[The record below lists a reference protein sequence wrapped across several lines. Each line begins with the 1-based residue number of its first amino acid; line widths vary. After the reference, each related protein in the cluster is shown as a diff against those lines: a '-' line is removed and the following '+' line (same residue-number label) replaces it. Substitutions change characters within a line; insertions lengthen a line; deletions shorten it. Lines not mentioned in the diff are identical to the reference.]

1 MILDST
7 QSVGVRILIIAA
19 AFVIVVAGMRASSV
33 ILVPLLL
40 SLFIAIISAPP
51 LFWLRR
57 KGFPNWLAMIVV
69 IAGILGIAFG
79 MGAMVGTSMDD
90 FSKSLPVYQARL
102 QEDMAALI
110 AWFQAKGVTLPAQA
124 FLDSL
129 DPAKAIGWFAGM
141 LNALRS
147 VLTNIFLILIA
158 VIFILFEASSFPAKL
173 DAVLRG
179 SQASIAQFGK
189 VITNIK
195 HYMWIKTWT
204 GLATGIAVAIWL
216 AILGV
221 DFAVVWGLLA
231 FLLNFVPNIGS
242 IIAAV
247 PAVLLAFL
255 QLGVGAALWSGLGYV
270 VVNVVIGIVI
280 EPRVLGRSLGLSTLV
295 VFFSLVFWGWVLG
308 PVGMFLSV
316 PLTMAVKI
324 ALDSSEHTRWVAIL
338 LGSETYGDA
347 ASATPAEG
355 PLPDGS
361 EADVATPSPGDVQ

>member
-1 MILDST
+1 MHQERT
-7 QSVGVRILIIAA
+7 HSVGARILITAA
-19 AFVIVVAGMRASSV
+19 AFVIVVAGMRASKV
-33 ILVPLLL
+33 ILVPFLL

-51 LFWLRR
+51 LFWLQR
-57 KGFPNWLAMIVV
+57 KGLPYWLAMIVV

-90 FSKSLPVYQARL
+90 FSKALPVYQARL

-110 AWFQAKGVTLPAQA
+110 AWFQAKGVTLPVQA

-129 DPAKAIGWFAGM
+129 DPAKAMGWFAGM

-173 DAVLRG
+173 GAMLGG
-179 SQASIAQFGK
+179 SEASIEQFNK

-195 HYMWIKTWT
+195 HYMVMKTWT
-204 GLATGIAVAIWL
+204 SLVTGIAVAIWL

-280 EPRVLGRSLGLSTLV
+280 EPRILGRSLGLSTLV

-324 ALDSSEHTRWVAIL
+324 ALDSSEDTRWVAML
-338 LGSETYGDA
+338 LGSETYGGA
-347 ASATPAEG
+347 ASATPAGG
-355 PLPDGS
+355 PRPDGS